1 VVTSWDR
8 EEKKPRPGRLPLILI
23 GIFAIAC
30 LVALLF
36 LGDLARYQEAG
47 MVGESQAALR
57 DVNDYQQLD
66 QALKQHPANR
76 ILKLVGLAN
85 DEAAAVDAAARKLLD
100 DAAPVT
106 LAKPLDLTA
115 ASRSDLDALR
125 RDLKTAESNTATVKS
140 RTDALIKAKRDEL
153 EKSARSLGIES
164 NTVARFM
171 AAIDEQHAEI
181 AAFAAKAQA
190 ARSEYY
196 GAYERCAAVL
206 VRESGSYK
214 VTNGQIIFRLQ
225 PTADSYNA
233 ASGAMAAAQKQMADL
248 EDEKTALRQS
258 QLNRWKKF
266 VGG

>member
-8 EEKKPRPGRLPLILI
+8 EEKKKRPGRLPLILI
-23 GIFAIAC
+23 GAFAIAC

-57 DVNDYQQLD
+57 DVDDYQQLD
-66 QALKQHPANR
+66 QALKQRPANR
-76 ILKLVGLAN
+76 ILKLVALAN
-85 DEAAAVDAAARKLLD
+85 DEATAVDAAARKLLD
-100 DAAPVT
+100 DAAPAT

-125 RDLKTAESNTATVKS
+125 RDLKTAAGNATTVKA
-140 RTDALIKAKRDEL
+140 RTDALIRAKRDEL

-171 AAIDEQHAEI
+171 AAIDEQHVDI
-181 AAFAAKAQA
+181 AALAAKAQA

-196 GAYERCAAVL
+196 GAYEKCAAVL
-206 VRESGSYK
+206 VKEFGSYK
-214 VTNGQIIFRLQ
+214 VMSGQIIFRLQ